1 MKIDKAIELEV
12 GKHYII
18 EINKLQ
24 VKGSDLEQF
33 IHSLTDAGITPHI
46 IFTYS
51 GEAVRV
57 VPQEKLDE

>member
-24 VKGSDLEQF
+24 VKGSDLKQF

-57 VPQEKLDE
+57 VPKESKGE

>member
-24 VKGSDLEQF
+24 VKGSDVRLF
-33 IHSLTDAGITPHI
+33 MHSLVDAGIIPHLI
-46 IFTYS
+46 LTYS
-51 GEAVRV
+51 GEAIRV